1 MKRLPL
7 FFVIFLIC
15 SCATQRINQFSTF
28 ATAGASYTDAMDKL
42 TKEAG
47 KIAIDT
53 DSELL
58 LKDRDQFTEAQR
70 GPVYIERTK
79 ALESLLSVISSF
91 RIHTSLLNSYFT
103 VLSQLAEAKG
113 PVLLADQLSSIVSS
127 LQSIHPALENAS
139 FGSSSVKDLVKTASP
154 LLIAAFKKKGLED
167 ELKRNAGTIEREL
180 ALQSAFLQALSD
192 QMKSDI
198 LLIIK
203 LKDFQYVTQ
212 PYITTLGVKEAWKD
226 KRREILT
233 NYVSFDVIDKAQS
246 AADALKNSFINLIRH
261 NTNMSDLKLLFTDIN
276 AMLNLAEMVQKYSEH

>member
-7 FFVIFLIC
+7 FFVIFIVC

-28 ATAGASYTDAMDKL
+28 ASAGASYTDAMDKL

-47 KIAIDT
+47 KISIDT
-53 DSELL
+53 DSEIL
-58 LKDRDQFTEAQR
+58 LKDRDQFSEAQR
-70 GPVYIERTK
+70 GPVYFERTK

-113 PVLLADQLSSIVSS
+113 PVLLADQLSSIVAS

-139 FGSSSVKDLVKTASP
+139 FGSSAVKDLVKSASP
-154 LLIAAFKKKGLED
+154 LLIAAFKQKGLED
-167 ELKRNAGTIEREL
+167 ELKRNAATIEREL
-180 ALQSAFLQALSD
+180 ELQSAFLQALSE

-198 LLIIK
+198 LLVIK
-203 LKDFQYVTQ
+203 LKDFQNVTQ
-212 PYITTLGVKEAWKD
+212 PYITTLGAKEAWKD

-233 NYVSFDVIDKAQS
+233 NYVSFDVIDKARS
-246 AADALKNSFINLIRH
+246 AADALKNAFINLIRH
-261 NTNMSDLKLLFTDIN
+261 ETNMSDLKLLFTDIN
-276 AMLNLAEMVQKYSEH
+276 AMLNLSEMVQKYSEH